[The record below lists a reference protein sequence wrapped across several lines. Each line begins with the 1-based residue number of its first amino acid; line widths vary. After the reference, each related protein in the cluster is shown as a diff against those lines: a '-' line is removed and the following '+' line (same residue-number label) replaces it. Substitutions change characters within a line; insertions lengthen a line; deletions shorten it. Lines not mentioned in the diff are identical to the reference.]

1 MANEL
6 FVTLTESDNTYLKY
20 PCRGWLELFE
30 LGNDGSII
38 CGVFRGIRDE
48 DESCMALNMAPV
60 EVRNPK
66 FTYSY
71 ADTKYRI
78 NR

>member
-30 LGNDGSII
+30 IGTDGSII
-38 CGVFRGIRDE
+38 IGVFRQLKEGE
-48 DESCMALNMAPV
+48 GVACNASCPV
-60 EVRNPK
+60 EVRNVK
-66 FTYSY
+66 FTFNS
-71 ADTKYRI
+71 ADVHFRTHR
-78 NR
+78 